1 MRLHDFCVSALDHES
16 VFIFHYRCSFL
27 RGDFV
32 PHSILEAIRQ
42 GIWTYEP
49 EAARAERFSAT
60 DALPGSTEK
69 LDVLAQR
76 VQAGLP
82 LWHPADRISY
92 ERSDRM
98 RD

>member
-1 MRLHDFCVSALDHES
+1 M
-16 VFIFHYRCSFL
+16 
-27 RGDFV
+27 

-42 GIWTYEP
+42 GNWSYEP
-49 EAARAERFSAT
+49 ESARAERFAAT
-60 DALPGSTEK
+60 DALPGSMEK

-82 LWHPADRISY
+82 LWHPADRLSY